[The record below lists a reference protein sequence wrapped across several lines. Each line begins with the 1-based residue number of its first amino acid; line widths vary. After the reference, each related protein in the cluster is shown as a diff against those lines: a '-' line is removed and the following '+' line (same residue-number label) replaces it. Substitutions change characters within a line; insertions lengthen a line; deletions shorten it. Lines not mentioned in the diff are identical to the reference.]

1 MKLFR
6 RDFNTPGNILMG
18 EERTSSYE
26 KACELK
32 YYQAC
37 HYKKWTDDRGL
48 SDLQLAGDFWEND
61 VSLMRLHVSYLDG
74 RRAMSMVIPHRRHP
88 MLNKR

>member
-1 MKLFR
+1 
-6 RDFNTPGNILMG
+6 MG

-37 HYKKWTDDRGL
+37 HYKKWTDERGL
-48 SDLQLAGDFWEND
+48 SDLQLAGDFLGKRCKSD
-61 VSLMRLHVSYLDG
+61 ALCVVSGWAKGVCERSSFTEGFECKTGCDRFGMGL
-74 RRAMSMVIPHRRHP
+74 
-88 MLNKR
+88 